1 MSNNSR
7 ENILERLGNH
17 IVLGSGAMG
26 TMLQAAGLHPGASP
40 DSLNLDRPELVA
52 AVHRAYLESGSDVL
66 LTNTFGSSRPKLEE
80 FGLADRLDEIN
91 RAAAR
96 LARSEAERYG
106 GERYGRALVAG
117 SIGPTGQFVEPL
129 GEMTFD
135 QAFEIFAE
143 QARAL
148 EKGGVDFLVIETMA
162 DLGEIRAAV
171 IAAKA
176 VTRLPVVAQMTFNP
190 DGRTFTGTDAVTA
203 AVVLDALGADM
214 IGANCSG
221 GPDELVPVIRA
232 MAAVS
237 AKPLSLVANAGLPRL
252 EAGRTVFPMGP
263 DQFAARL
270 PALVEAGAVLIGG
283 CCGTGPG
290 HIQAMRGELNRLN
303 PSPRPRLTGP
313 KPLSLA
319 GRTRSLFFVPQNLP
333 VIVGERL
340 NPTARKKLAAD
351 AQEGRFELY
360 RQEARAQAAAGAGVL
375 DVNVG
380 VPGIDEPAAMRGAVL
395 ALQGTTDLPLSID
408 SPNPAALEAGL
419 KAFAGKALVNS
430 VTGEE
435 DRLEAVLPLVK
446 RYGAS
451 VIALTLDD
459 AGIPMTA
466 GERLAVAEK
475 ILGRALALGIPKENL
490 IVDPL
495 VLTAGAQAREA
506 METPRAIRLIK
517 EKLGLPCILGVSNI
531 SFGLPRREVLNSAY
545 LITNLAYGL
554 DAAIANPLEPR
565 IWEAVNSMRLLLYYD
580 TDASG
585 YISYVSGLP
594 SPRPE
599 GPVPP
604 AAHTAARPV
613 DTAGRI
619 RSAVIDGD
627 RDGIVA
633 LVEQALFEGANPM
646 ELIEKTLI
654 PSLEEV
660 GDGFGAGRVFL
671 PQMMLAAEAMK
682 RAFNH
687 LKPRLPKDRAGSR
700 GTVILA
706 TVEGDI
712 HDIGKNIVAVLLEN
726 YGFRVVDLGKSVPAG
741 RIIEAAREEKAEIIG
756 LSALMTTTMPK
767 MREVILE
774 AKSAGLR
781 AKVLIGGAVTTQS
794 YAREI
799 GADGHGRDARAA
811 IELCRQIIPGRS
823 FKEET

>member
-1 MSNNSR
+1 MTQ
-7 ENILERLGNH
+7 NIIQRLTDH
-17 IVLGSGAMG
+17 FVLGSGAMG
-26 TMLQAAGLHPGASP
+26 TMLQAAGLPPGASP
-40 DSLNLDRPELVA
+40 DGWNLERPDQVA
-52 AVHRAYLESGSDVL
+52 AVHRAYLEAGSEVL
-66 LTNTFGSSRPKLEE
+66 LTNTFGSNRPKLEE
-80 FGLADRLDEIN
+80 FGLGDRLAEIN
-91 RAAAR
+91 RGAAR
-96 LARSEAERYG
+96 LARQEAEAAAG
-106 GERYGRALVAG
+106 AGSGSSARYGRALVAG
-117 SIGPTGQFVEPL
+117 SIGPTGQFIEPL
-129 GEMTFD
+129 GEMSFD

-148 EKGGVDFLVIETMA
+148 EQGGADFLAIETMA

-203 AVVLDALGADM
+203 AVVLDGLGADV

-221 GPDELVPVIRA
+221 GPDELVSVIRA
-232 MAAVS
+232 MAPVTG
-237 AKPLSLVANAGLPRL
+237 KPLSLVANAGLPRL
-252 EAGRTVFPMGP
+252 EGGRTVFPMDPG
-263 DQFAARL
+263 QFASRVPFL
-270 PALVEAGAVLIGG
+270 IEAGAVLVGG
-283 CCGTGPG
+283 CCGTTPD
-290 HIQAMRGELNRLN
+290 HLRAMSRELTRLDF
-303 PSPRPRLTGP
+303 RPRSRASGSAA
-313 KPLSLA
+313 LSLA
-319 GRTRSLFFVPQNLP
+319 SRTKCLFFVPENLP

-360 RQEARAQAAAGAGVL
+360 RQEARIQAAAGASVL

-380 VPGIDEPAAMRGAVL
+380 VPGIDEPSAMRGAVL

-408 SPNPAALEAGL
+408 SPSPAALEAGL
-419 KAFAGKALVNS
+419 KAFIGKALVNS
-430 VTGEE
+430 VTGET

-459 AGIPMTA
+459 SGIPMTA
-466 GERLAVAEK
+466 EGRLAVAER
-475 ILGRALALGIPKENL
+475 ILDRALAIGIPKENL
-490 IVDPL
+490 IFDPL

-517 EKLGLPCILGVSNI
+517 EKLGLPCLLGISNI
-531 SFGLPRREVLNSAY
+531 SFGLPRREILNSSY
-545 LITNLAYGL
+545 LITNLAHGL
-554 DAAIANPLEPR
+554 DAAIVNPLEPR
-565 IWEAVNSMRLLLYYD
+565 VWEAVKSMRLLLYYD
-580 TDASG
+580 RDAAG
-585 YISYVSGLP
+585 YISYVATAGQD
-594 SPRPE
+594 
-599 GPVPP
+599 PP
-604 AAHTAARPV
+604 KISAA
-613 DTAGRI
+613 DTDGRI
-619 RSAVIDGD
+619 RGAVIDGD
-627 RDGIVA
+627 REGIVG
-633 LVEQALFEGANPM
+633 LVEKALTEGANALD
-646 ELIEKTLI
+646 LIEKTLI
-654 PSLEEV
+654 PALEEV

-682 RAFNH
+682 RAF
-687 LKPRLPKDRAGSR
+687 LRLRPELPKDRAGSR

-741 RIIEAAREEKAEIIG
+741 RIVQTAGEENADIIG
-756 LSALMTTTMPK
+756 LSALMTTTMPQMK
-767 MREVILE
+767 KVISE
-774 AKSAGLR
+774 ARAAGIR

-811 IELCRQIIPGRS
+811 IELCRQIL
-823 FKEET
+823 EAY